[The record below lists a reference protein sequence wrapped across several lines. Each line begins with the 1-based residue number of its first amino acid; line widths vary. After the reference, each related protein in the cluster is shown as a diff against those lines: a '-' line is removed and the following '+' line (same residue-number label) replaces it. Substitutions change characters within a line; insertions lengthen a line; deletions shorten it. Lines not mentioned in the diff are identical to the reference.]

1 MSIAPK
7 NQARRLR
14 IGQSMVIAC
23 WIVLFTA
30 AFAPAQA
37 QTVQKCMIDGHAVY
51 QSSAC
56 PVAQPPAAVSVA
68 VPPPAEVA
76 SAPKKKTLAELLRER
91 DGNQSQSHRSEFQR
105 DGADVLRS
113 RMGAV

>member
-1 MSIAPK
+1 MSFASL
-7 NQARRLR
+7 NQARRHTVQWVVMASW
-14 IGQSMVIAC
+14 IGLFGAAC
-23 WIVLFTA
+23 I
-30 AFAPAQA
+30 PAQA

-56 PVAQPPAAVSVA
+56 PAQPAAAVSVA
-68 VPPPAEVA
+68 TPPAPAEVA

-91 DGNQSQSHRSEFQR
+91 DGNQTQSHRTEFQR
-105 DGADVLRS
+105 DGADVLRA